1 MASKK
6 SKSPAKKTAAP
17 TAPAEAQPAQAAE
30 THAPSPA
37 PAVAPTVAMR
47 KIGLSLGADICWP
60 ICFEQ
65 IMAKLNLS
73 IPWKDEQVGINV
85 ERVTIEPFNLA
96 QPSSYDVV
104 LDRLTHWYHPS
115 REWIKKAILMD
126 KLYVLNNPWAVQ
138 SMEKHTTYAAMMHLG
153 MPIPETWML
162 PPKSYAPLPD
172 LKPTLRN
179 YAQLF
184 DLRTV
189 GSQIGYP
196 MFIKPYDGGGWK
208 GVSHIANEKDLLA
221 RYEESGTAVM
231 HLQKA
236 VAPFDDFVRCVGIG
250 PQTRLVRYA
259 PDEPLHNRYTMD
271 SNFLPDEEAAIL
283 RDTTLTINAFF
294 GWDFNSCE
302 ALRNEGTWYPIDF
315 ANPCPDSQITS
326 LHFHFPWLVIAKLK
340 WSIFC
345 AVTKRPFRRT
355 LDWDPFYAIAA
366 EQDMPY
372 RDKLRAYAAIAAQR
386 FDTDRFNEFCATHLA
401 HVDELAWQFFG
412 SPDARDAFRK
422 KVAALYPEHEIE
434 LFTELFWNRVQHWRA
449 NNVPTGIQA

>member
-1 MASKK
+1 MAT
-6 SKSPAKKTAAP
+6 KKTKSAGKK
-17 TAPAEAQPAQAAE
+17 AEASAAAQPSAAAQAPVA
-30 THAPSPA
+30 SP
-37 PAVAPTVAMR
+37 PPVAPTVTMR

-60 ICFEQ
+60 ACFEQ
-65 IMAKLNLS
+65 IMANLNLS
-73 IPWKDEQVGINV
+73 IRWKDEEVGINV

-189 GSQIGYP
+189 GKQIGYP

-271 SNFLPDEEAAIL
+271 TNFLPDEEAAIL

-302 ALRNEGTWYPIDF
+302 SLRKEGTWYPIDF

-326 LHFHFPWLVIAKLK
+326 LHFHFPWLVISKLK

-366 EQDMPY
+366 QQDMPY
-372 RDKLRAYAAIAAQR
+372 REKLRGYAAIAAQR

-401 HVDELAWQFFG
+401 HVDEVAWQFFG
-412 SPDARDAFRK
+412 SPAAREAFRK

-449 NNVPTGIQA
+449 NNVPTGRSV